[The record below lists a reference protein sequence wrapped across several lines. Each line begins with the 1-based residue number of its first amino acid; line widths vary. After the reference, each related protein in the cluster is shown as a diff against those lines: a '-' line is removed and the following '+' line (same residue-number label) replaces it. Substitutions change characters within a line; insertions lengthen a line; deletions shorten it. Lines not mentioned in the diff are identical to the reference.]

1 MHRSEL
7 NVLRLGAIVAIKR
20 DTVLFFPKTGG
31 GEELLLFVSN
41 ELSSRNFARE
51 NTFFATRR
59 TRGESKI
66 VVGEM
71 FLVRVSEGLR
81 RARWLVDVRNSCHAL
96 NNRHIRSSTFVRA
109 PFTSRALWVT
119 TRP

>member
-41 ELSSRNFARE
+41 ELSSRNFARDLIYCSGKYIFC
-51 NTFFATRR
+51 NT
-59 TRGESKI
+59 
-66 VVGEM
+66 
-71 FLVRVSEGLR
+71 
-81 RARWLVDVRNSCHAL
+81 
-96 NNRHIRSSTFVRA
+96 
-109 PFTSRALWVT
+109 
-119 TRP
+119 